1 MTTAVDLLS
10 NKDHGLVKEVRE
22 PQIRMAASVEDAITN
37 GGVYVV
43 EALVGTGKT
52 LAYLTP
58 TLLATGR
65 RAVIAT
71 AKKGLQDQIIQKDLP
86 AVTATLKAALG
97 EAEFNRRNTDPE
109 TGVPRNIGVAV
120 KGKGNYACKLLALKQ
135 KPDSTYLDWLDRI
148 SQYGDRADYPGPP
161 PQWWPSA
168 TAEDCIGRGC
178 PHHASC
184 KFTRLKQDAAA
195 SRVAVVN
202 HHLLGSDMYFGHG
215 KLTGGPFDILIIDE
229 AHKLGDGI
237 RAAFT
242 LKLSESSITDI
253 GYTLAKTSFTF
264 PSLAVLAQDWNA
276 MFQSLPNHHWRDPHL
291 REIPVFPSGVEDSLN
306 GITALGAEVKRI
318 LGLYKIT
325 GDPADPTFWERMATA
340 LEGVPDSVK
349 AELISLCTIQRRLDN
364 LSKALGSMQGQVA
377 PDPAITDPE
386 EAEERRLRILANTVV
401 YGNADQR
408 GRFHISAAPV
418 NLGGIAYSYLSKIKT
433 VIVTSATLAVGGSF
447 EHLSDVIGV
456 KPTKEEVLPSTFDLA
471 SQGFLYV
478 PRDLPYLSRKAPEY
492 QEAMDK
498 RIDRCVDLV
507 KMSQGGAFILTT
519 ANDELD
525 QVAHALMKRTSFPIF
540 VQGHSRNPWH
550 GDPQTILQQFLK
562 AKDGVLVGSK
572 SFWEGVDVAGE
583 RLRLVIIMKLPFP
596 VPSDPLVQARKWKY
610 EGIAGFKNV
619 DLVDMVMD
627 LRQGAGRLIRSKDD
641 RGIVAVL
648 DSRLWGKPY
657 AREVKSA
664 LGFPVTD
671 DLELCRKF
679 LPLFLAHFRK
689 VKQNASLA
697 L

>member
-10 NKDHGLVKEVRE
+10 DPALGLVREVRE
-22 PQIRMAASVEDAITN
+22 PQLRMAASVEDAISN
-37 GGVYVV
+37 GGVYIC
-43 EALVGTGKT
+43 EGPVGLGKS

-58 TLLATGR
+58 ALMAQGR
-65 RAVIAT
+65 RTIIAT

-86 AVTATLKAALG
+86 SIVITLKKILGDKEFAAI
-97 EAEFNRRNTDPE
+97 NKDPE
-109 TGVPRNIGVAV
+109 TGNPRNVGVAL
-120 KGKGNYACKLLALKQ
+120 KGKGNYACKLLASKQ
-135 KPDSTYLDWLDRI
+135 DLDRTYSDWLATKTK
-148 SQYGDRADYPGPP
+148 YGDRADYPGAPP
-161 PQWWPSA
+161 KWWPSA

-178 PHHASC
+178 AHHASC
-184 KFTRLKQDAAA
+184 KYTQLKQDVAI
-195 SRVAVVN
+195 SQVAVIN

-229 AHKLGDGI
+229 AHKVSEGI

-242 LKLSESSITDI
+242 LKISEASITDLI
-253 GYTLAKTSFTF
+253 LVLSKTSFKF
-264 PSLAVLAQDWNA
+264 PSVGTLATDWSD
-276 MFQSLPNHHWRDPHL
+276 MFRAIPNHHWRDPHL
-291 REIPVFPSGVEDSLN
+291 REVPVFPGGTEDSVN
-306 GITALGAEVKRI
+306 GLIALGAEVKKI

-325 GDPADPTFWERMATA
+325 GDPSDPTFWERMNTA
-340 LEGVPDSVK
+340 LEGVPDSVR
-349 AELISLCTIQRRLDN
+349 AELASLCMIQRRLDN
-364 LSKALGSMQGQVA
+364 LNRALELMQGQVA
-377 PDPAITDPE
+377 PDDSITDPE
-386 EAEERRLRILANTVV
+386 EAEERRIRIIANTVI

-418 NLGGIAYSYLSKIKT
+418 NLGGIAYGYLSKIKT
-433 VIVTSATLAVGGSF
+433 VIVTSATLAVNNGFS
-447 EHLSDVIGV
+447 HLSDVIGV
-456 KPTKEEVLPSTFDLA
+456 KPTKEEILPSSFDY
-471 SQGFLYV
+471 STQGFLYV
-478 PRDLPYLSRKAPEY
+478 PRDIQHMSRKAPEY

-525 QVAHALMKRTSFPIF
+525 QVAHALMKNTKFPVF
-540 VQGHSRNPWH
+540 VQGHSKNPWH
-550 GDPQTILQQFLK
+550 GDPQTVLQQFLK
-562 AKDGVLVGSK
+562 AKNGVLVGSK

-583 RLRLVIIMKLPFP
+583 RLRLVVIMKLPFP
-596 VPSDPLVQARKWKY
+596 VPTDPLVMARKWKY

-619 DLVDMVMD
+619 DLVDMIID

-641 RGIVAVL
+641 RGIVAIL

-657 AREVKSA
+657 AREVKAA

-689 VKQNASLA
+689 VSPNAPIA
-697 L
+697 V